1 MPELPEVETVKNI
14 LKTKVLGKEIT
25 DVIVSYPNITA
36 HPSVIEFQKKIKSQ
50 TICDI
55 QRRGKW
61 LLFILNDDVLLSHLR
76 MEGKYN
82 LKNKNEPRT
91 KHEHVS
97 FLFSDGTELRYHD
110 TRKFGRMYLYSKDE
124 VMHVE
129 PLLSLGLEPWDENLT
144 ESYLKEKLSKK
155 AIPIKTALLD
165 QTIITGIGNIYD
177 DEILFLSHIHPKI
190 KSNALSKK
198 QLHTIIEMTRFVLQ
212 KAIEQGG
219 TTIRSFE
226 ASEGV
231 HGRFQHELSIHGQ
244 SECPI
249 CHKPVVKEFIGGR
262 GTYYCKYC
270 QKKTYK

>member
-14 LKTKVLGKEIT
+14 LKTKVLGKKIV
-25 DVIVSYPNITA
+25 DVVISYPNIVA
-36 HPSVIEFQKKIKSQ
+36 HPSISEFQKRMKSQ
-50 TICDI
+50 TIRDI

-61 LLFILNDDVLLSHLR
+61 LLFILDDDVLLSHLR

-82 LKNKNEPRT
+82 LKNKNDLRT

-97 FLFSDGTELRYHD
+97 FLFSDDTELRYHD
-110 TRKFGRMYLYSKDE
+110 TRKFGRMYLYSKNE
-124 VMHVE
+124 VMQVE

-144 ESYLKEKLSKK
+144 ESYLKKKFSKK
-155 AIPIKTALLD
+155 NIPIKTALLD
-165 QTIITGIGNIYD
+165 QTIISGIGNIYD
-177 DEILFLSHIHPKI
+177 DEILFLSHIHPKT
-190 KSNALSKK
+190 KSNALSKR
-198 QLHTIIEMTRFVLQ
+198 QLRTIIDMTRLVLQ

-231 HGRFQHELSIHGQ
+231 HGRFQHELSIHGKN
-244 SECPI
+244 ECPI
-249 CHKPVVKEFIGGR
+249 CHNPVMKEFIGGR
-262 GTYYCKYC
+262 GTYYCKHC

>member
-14 LKTKVLGKEIT
+14 LKTKVLGKKIV
-25 DVIVSYPNITA
+25 DVVISYPNIVA
-36 HPSVIEFQKKIKSQ
+36 HPSISEFQKRMKSQ
-50 TICDI
+50 TIRDI

-61 LLFILNDDVLLSHLR
+61 LLFILDDDVLLSHLR

-82 LKNKNEPRT
+82 LKNKNDLRT

-97 FLFSDGTELRYHD
+97 FLFSDDTELRYHD
-110 TRKFGRMYLYSKDE
+110 TRKFGRMYLYSKNE
-124 VMHVE
+124 VMQVE

-144 ESYLKEKLSKK
+144 ESYLKKKFSKK
-155 AIPIKTALLD
+155 NISIKTALLD
-165 QTIITGIGNIYD
+165 QTIISGIGNIYD
-177 DEILFLSHIHPKI
+177 DEILFLSHIHPKT
-190 KSNALSKK
+190 KSNALSKR
-198 QLHTIIEMTRFVLQ
+198 QLRTIIDMTRLVLQ

-231 HGRFQHELSIHGQ
+231 HGRFQHELSIHGKN
-244 SECPI
+244 ECPI
-249 CHKPVVKEFIGGR
+249 CHNPVMKEFIGGR
-262 GTYYCKYC
+262 GTYYCKHC

>member
-14 LKTKVLGKEIT
+14 LKTKVLGKKIV
-25 DVIVSYPNITA
+25 DVVISYPNIVA
-36 HPSVIEFQKKIKSQ
+36 HPSISEFQKRMKSQ
-50 TICDI
+50 TIRDI

-61 LLFILNDDVLLSHLR
+61 LLFILDDDVLLSHLR

-82 LKNKNEPRT
+82 LKNKNDLRT

-97 FLFSDGTELRYHD
+97 FLFSDDTELRYHD
-110 TRKFGRMYLYSKDE
+110 TRKFGRMYLYSKNE
-124 VMHVE
+124 VMQVE

-144 ESYLKEKLSKK
+144 ESYLKKKFSKK
-155 AIPIKTALLD
+155 NISIKTALLD
-165 QTIITGIGNIYD
+165 QTIISGIGNIYD
-177 DEILFLSHIHPKI
+177 DEILFLSHIHPKT
-190 KSNALSKK
+190 KSNALSKR
-198 QLHTIIEMTRFVLQ
+198 QLRTIIDMTRLVLQ

-231 HGRFQHELSIHGQ
+231 HGRFQHELSIHGKN
-244 SECPI
+244 ECPI
-249 CHKPVVKEFIGGR
+249 CHNLVMKEFIGGR
-262 GTYYCKYC
+262 GTYYCKHC

>member
-14 LKTKVLGKEIT
+14 LKTKVLGKKIV
-25 DVIVSYPNITA
+25 DVVISYPNIVA
-36 HPSVIEFQKKIKSQ
+36 HPSISEFQKRMKSQ
-50 TICDI
+50 TIRDI

-61 LLFILNDDVLLSHLR
+61 LLFILDDDVLLSHLR

-82 LKNKNEPRT
+82 LKNKNDLRT

-97 FLFSDGTELRYHD
+97 FFFSDDTELRYHD
-110 TRKFGRMYLYSKDE
+110 TRKFGRMYLYSKNE
-124 VMHVE
+124 VMQVE

-144 ESYLKEKLSKK
+144 ESYLKKKFSKK
-155 AIPIKTALLD
+155 NIPIKTALLD
-165 QTIITGIGNIYD
+165 QTIISGIGNIYD
-177 DEILFLSHIHPKI
+177 DEILFLSHIHPKT
-190 KSNALSKK
+190 KSNALSKR
-198 QLHTIIEMTRFVLQ
+198 QLRTIIDMTRLVLQ

-231 HGRFQHELSIHGQ
+231 HGRFQHELSIHGKN
-244 SECPI
+244 ECPI
-249 CHKPVVKEFIGGR
+249 CHNPVMKEFIGGR
-262 GTYYCKYC
+262 GTYYCKHC